1 MRGSRQPIQ
10 DRPQPGRQSAAPA
23 RSSAARLRGRSVRVA
38 QLLPVGIA
46 IGTAALA
53 VAILDRI
60 AATSL
65 LLDPTT
71 MLLAALLIAACG
83 ALARILGRNRALHAE
98 IERLEAQ
105 IEDLSD
111 RAWAIKEAEERAKS
125 FLEAQGDL
133 IVRRDR
139 DGAVTYANDAF
150 CALAARRR
158 DALVGTHFELS
169 VAVQGDIVLGADGT
183 RMHDQKIETADGS
196 RWIAWREVVVR
207 AEEDGP
213 TETQSVGRDVTDR
226 ARAESA
232 LAQARDQADAANR
245 AKSRFLAMVSHEIRT
260 PLNGILGMADL
271 LLDTT
276 LTPEQTTYVKAV
288 KTSGDTLLSLIGEIL
303 DFTKI
308 EAGRLEL
315 EARPFALATM
325 IEELVEL
332 LAPRAQAKTIE
343 IAAFVDDRLPA
354 HVIGDATRLRQV
366 LLNLAGNAVKF
377 TDAGGV
383 AVTAQPGPAPG
394 EVTFR
399 VHDTGIGIAPDAQTR
414 IFAEF
419 EQADGG
425 TTRRHGGT
433 GLGLAISQRIVERM
447 GGRIAVE
454 SAPGAGATFW
464 FTIAL
469 PAAGQQPGAGQ
480 APTRLDAAAVLIAA
494 PQASVAAALVARRL
508 TGWGADCHLVDAAER
523 ALARLPAQRWSA
535 VIVDRALGRA
545 ATEAIG
551 RSAQAAQRR
560 IVLVA
565 PEHRDELGA
574 LRAAGFS
581 GYLVKPVRAA
591 SLAARFAAD
600 QAVFD
605 DAEPE
610 ACADVSARAGAT
622 VGASAGLAILVAEDN
637 EINALLARA
646 LLARLGHRPTV
657 VTSGAQAFVS
667 WRSAQAAGTP
677 YDLILMDVH
686 MPEMDGLEATR
697 RIRAAEAVAGG
708 GRIPIVALTANAFS
722 DDREACLAAGMD
734 AFLTKPLDRE
744 RLAELLAAQGKTK
757 AA

>member
-1 MRGSRQPIQ
+1 
-10 DRPQPGRQSAAPA
+10 
-23 RSSAARLRGRSVRVA
+23 
-38 QLLPVGIA
+38 
-46 IGTAALA
+46 
-53 VAILDRI
+53 
-60 AATSL
+60 
-65 LLDPTT
+65 
-71 MLLAALLIAACG
+71 
-83 ALARILGRNRALHAE
+83 
-98 IERLEAQ
+98 
-105 IEDLSD
+105 
-111 RAWAIKEAEERAKS
+111 
-125 FLEAQGDL
+125 
-133 IVRRDR
+133 
-139 DGAVTYANDAF
+139 
-150 CALAARRR
+150 
-158 DALVGTHFELS
+158 
-169 VAVQGDIVLGADGT
+169 
-183 RMHDQKIETADGS
+183 
-196 RWIAWREVVVR
+196 
-207 AEEDGP
+207 
-213 TETQSVGRDVTDR
+213 
-226 ARAESA
+226 
-232 LAQARDQADAANR
+232 
-245 AKSRFLAMVSHEIRT
+245 MVSHEIRT

-315 EARPFALATM
+315 EARPFALATL

-366 LLNLAGNAVKF
+366 LFNLAGNAVKF

-399 VHDTGIGIAPDAQTR
+399 VHDTGIGIAADAQAR

-447 GGRIAVE
+447 GGRITVE
-454 SAPGAGATFW
+454 SAPGAGATFG
-464 FTIAL
+464 FTVAL
-469 PAAGQQPGAGQ
+469 PAAAQQPSSGMT
-480 APTRLDAAAVLIAA
+480 PPRLDAAAVLIAA
-494 PQASVAAALVARRL
+494 PQASVAAALLAERL
-508 TGWGADCHLVDAAER
+508 TGWGADCHLVATAER
-523 ALARLPAQRWSA
+523 ALARLPERAWSA

-551 RSAQAAQRR
+551 RIAQAAQLR

-565 PEHRDELGA
+565 PEHRDQLGA
-574 LRAAGFS
+574 LKEAGFT

-600 QAVFD
+600 QGVFD
-605 DAEPE
+605 NAEPD
-610 ACADVSARAGAT
+610 ASADVLPRAGAT
-622 VGASAGLAILVAEDN
+622 VRASAGLAILVAEDN

-657 VTSGAQAFVS
+657 VPSGAQALAA
-667 WRSAQAAGTP
+667 WHSARAAGTP

-697 RIRAAEAVAGG
+697 RIRGAEAAAGG
-708 GRIPIVALTANAFS
+708 ARIPIVALTANAFS